1 MLRDG
6 LDPDLLTHS
15 MLATSL
21 FGDLAARLY
30 EDASAPLREHPGS
43 PRLLNLAPDPRAV
56 GQVDLPAGDE
66 ELLETANPIT
76 ECDRLRSYV
85 APDPPFCGVVPG
97 VAACLA
103 PRRNDRSV

>member
-1 MLRDG
+1 MRTFRYHYMSI
-6 LDPDLLTHS
+6 PALL
-15 MLATSL
+15 
-21 FGDLAARLY
+21 
-30 EDASAPLREHPGS
+30 
-43 PRLLNLAPDPRAV
+43 RLLNLAPHPRAV
-56 GQVDLPAGDE
+56 SQVDLPAGDE

-76 ECDRLRSYV
+76 ECDRLRSYA

>member
-1 MLRDG
+1 MV
-6 LDPDLLTHS
+6 
-15 MLATSL
+15 LATSL

-30 EDASAPLREHPGS
+30 EDASAPLHEHPGS

-76 ECDRLRSYV
+76 ECDVPAKLSRSRPAVLRGGPRSGRLSSA
-85 APDPPFCGVVPG
+85 APE
-97 VAACLA
+97 
-103 PRRNDRSV
+103 